1 MYDLTDYEDRWGF
14 NYGMFHRVNM
24 HEILMDSATGSDHS
38 GIPAILKCTHK
49 CAEINHEQGVVTFE
63 NSAQAKY
70 DVAIG
75 ADGIGSQVRKNLG
88 FVPDRELSAS
98 TCLYCIIET
107 GNFRRSGYQ
116 DLSVNNAIE
125 LWGRQG
131 SFLHAEMEKRT
142 HSTVSFQ
149 QKKAPMR
156 GKAGILILPS
166 KMFSDHS
173 RTFTQ
178 SC

>member
-1 MYDLTDYEDRWGF
+1 MR
-14 NYGMFHRVNM
+14 
-24 HEILMDSATGSDHS
+24 
-38 GIPAILKCTHK
+38 K
-49 CAEINHEQGVVTFE
+49 INHEQGVVTFE
-63 NSAQAKY
+63 NGVQAKY
-70 DVAIG
+70 DAIIG
-75 ADGIGSQVRKNLG
+75 ADGVGSQVRKNLG

-98 TCLYCIIET
+98 TCLHCIIET
-107 GNFRRSGYQ
+107 GNFRRLGHQ

-131 SFLHAEMEKRT
+131 SFLHAEMEKCT
-142 HSTVSFQ
+142 HSTVSCQ

-173 RTFTQ
+173 RTLTQ
-178 SC
+178 SCWHYLKIQPT